1 MFQALRNRN
10 IALLFSGQI
19 VSIVGDMVLFIAL
32 PFWVYQ
38 LTGSAMA
45 TGFMFAA
52 LTLPQLLFSPIAGVV
67 VDRVDRKRLMI
78 LSDLLRAALMVCYF
92 FVNSAEQVW
101 IIYLLAFAES
111 AVSQFFRPAVM
122 AVVPNLV
129 NGEDELKRANA
140 LLGASWAVGQLIGPA
155 LGGVLVTT
163 SGPHGAALFDAGSYL
178 VSALFVLFLRVP
190 PRAQVAEK
198 LNDAAH
204 AVQQITRELIQGVRV
219 VLDRPLLRVIFASL
233 AVLML
238 ANGIINVLLIVIV
251 NEIWHVGATEFGWF
265 VSVQGIGGLAG
276 TAIIGAIA
284 TRVSA
289 KRLVIVGGVIAGLIL
304 MVMVN
309 QPSIYVA
316 MGLMLI
322 ASIGI
327 VGFDVGLTTLIQIGS
342 DDSNRGRVAGLMH
355 TAMAA
360 AQLIAIGATSLLT
373 DRVGAVIMLNI
384 AAILFSLG
392 GLVAILAP
400 NVENETPPV
409 PSAAA
414 QPAE

>member
-163 SGPHGAALFDAGSYL
+163 AGPHGAALFDAGSYL

-204 AVQQITRELIQGVRV
+204 AVQQITRELIQGIRV

-360 AQLIAIGATSLLT
+360 AQLIAIGATSLLA

-409 PSAAA
+409 PSAAV

>member
-163 SGPHGAALFDAGSYL
+163 AGPHGAALFDAGSYL

-360 AQLIAIGATSLLT
+360 AQLIAIGATSLLA

>member
-163 SGPHGAALFDAGSYL
+163 AGPHGAALFDAGSYL

-204 AVQQITRELIQGVRV
+204 AVQQITRELIQGIRV

>member
-163 SGPHGAALFDAGSYL
+163 AGPHGAALFDAGSYL

-360 AQLIAIGATSLLT
+360 AQLIAIGATSLLA

-409 PSAAA
+409 PSAAV